1 MSAPAAGAQSHGD
14 AITTVTSTPVSPFVF
29 LRGRGQFD
37 PFLFRASVPN
47 SLYFFGADL
56 PLRAFYAAT
65 VLRVWQSTNRS
76 GRRATLDGKRDHSAA
91 SNCRTCRCRDA
102 AAIEH

>member
-47 SLYFFGADL
+47 PLYFFGADL

-65 VLRVWQSTNRS
+65 VLL
-76 GRRATLDGKRDHSAA
+76 RRAPQWILATYITVALLSLLSLSISFFLER
-91 SNCRTCRCRDA
+91 RYY
-102 AAIEH
+102 